1 MTTTIKN
8 IIIDE
13 TGYARVSVV
22 EDGRPR
28 TAIVDLRGT
37 ELDALR
43 AVAAAKV
50 PAADNVKAH
59 ADARAARRGLRVQ
72 ERAKIVEART
82 AAREKARADARAAA
96 GRDR

>member
-1 MTTTIKN
+1 MTTTLKS

-28 TAIVDLRGT
+28 TAIIDLRGT

-50 PAADNVKAH
+50 PAADNAKAH

-72 ERAKIVEART
+72 ERAKAVE
-82 AAREKARADARAAA
+82 AREKARADARAA